1 MFLFDFVYFIFYLKY
16 CFTEFLSRAVTE
28 LSKEYGESLII
39 RPIFADHEQG
49 MEQLEKVKGT
59 KLILWF
65 TGLLNLSYDDQVH
78 TLRKLSTMM
87 TDKCRLVFN
96 ADITLDKNVLLKA
109 YNDQSGLSRKFM
121 QNGLL
126 RLNKEQGSHIDLTNF
141 TFEVDFISDTNPH
154 YMSYVRTYITAKED
168 IRYPIP
174 GLGIDLVMGKGER
187 LYLHE
192 GEGYSCKYTL

>member
-87 TDKCRLVFN
+87 T
-96 ADITLDKNVLLKA
+96 
-109 YNDQSGLSRKFM
+109 GLSRKFM

>member
-1 MFLFDFVYFIFYLKY
+1 
-16 CFTEFLSRAVTE
+16 
-28 LSKEYGESLII
+28 
-39 RPIFADHEQG
+39 
-49 MEQLEKVKGT
+49 
-59 KLILWF
+59 
-65 TGLLNLSYDDQVH
+65 
-78 TLRKLSTMM
+78 
-87 TDKCRLVFN
+87 
-96 ADITLDKNVLLKA
+96 
-109 YNDQSGLSRKFM
+109 M

-126 RLNKEQGSHIDLTNF
+126 RLNREQGSHIDLTNF

-192 GEGYSCKYTL
+192 GEGYSCKYTLEQLQNIVEKAGLRLEDTWTDNQQHAIFCRCTTV